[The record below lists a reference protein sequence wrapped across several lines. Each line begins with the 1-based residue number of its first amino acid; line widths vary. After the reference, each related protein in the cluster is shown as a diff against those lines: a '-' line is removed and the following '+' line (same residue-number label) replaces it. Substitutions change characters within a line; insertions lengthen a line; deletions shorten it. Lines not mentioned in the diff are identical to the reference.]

1 MQCSHNPDFRRP
13 PLLRWWGLQLLTTT
27 AFALMVAG
35 RYFGVADVD
44 EAPGSLAFRA
54 IMLVA
59 HFTALSA
66 IFLGPSLTAIVL
78 RAPAWIVIPL
88 GTLCSIGMSMS
99 LLIDTQV
106 YQLYRF
112 HIHAGVMNLLL
123 GGAVRETFAFFGF
136 DVCGGWSSRLDDH
149 RGLIAVAFLC
159 WRYVVRS
166 PGHPRLARAVTM
178 ALLASIVTF
187 HGLHIWADAQAREA
201 LLEQTDVLPFR
212 YAATAK
218 RALRSLGVNVRSHPL
233 LTPSPAEDRNS
244 LAYPLYPL
252 NCRPKSTLPNIVF
265 IVIDSWRFDEL
276 DAQVTPIS
284 MRSHDVRH
292 ASWIITAAAMRRVS
306 VCSRCSTRSLAPTG
320 TASWRS
326 GKDRSS

>member
-1 MQCSHNPDFRRP
+1 MPPHPEHRRLTSDFRRP

-27 AFALMVAG
+27 GFALIVAS
-35 RYFGVADVD
+35 RYFSVADVD

-54 IMLVA
+54 IMLLA

-66 IFLGPSLTAIVL
+66 IFLGPSLVAIVL

-123 GGAVRETFAFFGF
+123 GGAVRETFDFSASMYAAAAA
-136 DVCGGWSSRLDDH
+136 VALLIIAASSLS
-149 RGLIAVAFLC
+149 AFLC

-178 ALLASIVTF
+178 ALLASIVSF

-218 RALRSLGVNVRSHPL
+218 RTLRSLGVNVRTHPL
-233 LTPSPAEDRNS
+233 LTRSPAEDTIAS
-244 LAYPLYPL
+244 L
-252 NCRPKSTLPNIVF
+252 
-265 IVIDSWRFDEL
+265 
-276 DAQVTPIS
+276 TPCI
-284 MRSHDVRH
+284 H
-292 ASWIITAAAMRRVS
+292 
-306 VCSRCSTRSLAPTG
+306 
-320 TASWRS
+320 
-326 GKDRSS
+326 